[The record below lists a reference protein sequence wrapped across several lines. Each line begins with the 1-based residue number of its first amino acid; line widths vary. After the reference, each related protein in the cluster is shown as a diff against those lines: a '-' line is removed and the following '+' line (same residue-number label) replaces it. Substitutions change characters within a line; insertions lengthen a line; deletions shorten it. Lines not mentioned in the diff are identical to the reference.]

1 MNAAALL
8 ASKAYG
14 GVAQAATNLGATGP
28 QVAGKPD
35 DFSSLVSQQLSNTMS
50 ATRGA
55 EVQAANVATGHA
67 ELVDAVTAI
76 SAAEV
81 QMETMIAFRD
91 QAIQAYQEITRM
103 PI

>member
-14 GVAQAATNLGATGP
+14 NTPNVAPSLAGGPQTTPTKDFGSLIAEQVNNTIASNKNAEQQAAAA
-28 QVAGKPD
+28 VSGK
-35 DFSSLVSQQLSNTMS
+35 
-50 ATRGA
+50 
-55 EVQAANVATGHA
+55 A
-67 ELVDAVTAI
+67 ELVDVVTAI

-91 QAIQAYQEITRM
+91 QAIQAYQEISRM
-103 PI
+103 SI

>member
-14 GVAQAATNLGATGP
+14 AAASGLTPGNSNGPSVADAGLNFGNLLAQQVSSTIEASRAAETQGA
-28 QVAGKPD
+28 
-35 DFSSLVSQQLSNTMS
+35 
-50 ATRGA
+50 
-55 EVQAANVATGHA
+55 AAAVGRA
-67 ELVDAVTAI
+67 ELVDVVTAVA
-76 SAAEV
+76 AAEV

-91 QAIQAYQEITRM
+91 QAIQAYQEIMRM

>member
-8 ASKAYG
+8 ASKAYSNTG
-14 GVAQAATNLGATGP
+14 ASLGVNNGPKIAEANNFSNLLAAQISNTIEASKGAEQQAAQAAI
-28 QVAGKPD
+28 GK
-35 DFSSLVSQQLSNTMS
+35 
-50 ATRGA
+50 
-55 EVQAANVATGHA
+55 A
-67 ELVDAVTAI
+67 ELVDVVTAI

-91 QAIQAYQEITRM
+91 QAIQAYQEISRM

>member
-14 GVAQAATNLGATGP
+14 SLPTPTVSGP
-28 QVAGKPD
+28 QVAPAK
-35 DFSSLVSQQLSNTMS
+35 DFGAMLAEQVSGAIS
-50 ATRGA
+50 ASKNA
-55 EVQAANVATGHA
+55 ETQATAAATGKA
-67 ELVDAVTAI
+67 DLVNVVTAI

-91 QAIQAYQEITRM
+91 QAIQAYQEIARM
-103 PI
+103 SI

>member
-14 GVAQAATNLGATGP
+14 GISGAVSGATAGP
-28 QVAGKPD
+28 QVAGAGV
-35 DFSSLVSQQLSNTMS
+35 DFSSLVASQFTS
-50 ATRGA
+50 AIEASRAA
-55 EVQAANVATGHA
+55 EAQSAQAVTGKA
-67 ELVDAVTAI
+67 ELVDVVTAVA
-76 SAAEV
+76 AAEV

>member
-14 GVAQAATNLGATGP
+14 IAGTNSAPVSGPKVADQLNFSNLLAAQVSNTIEASKAAEGQAAQAAI
-28 QVAGKPD
+28 GK
-35 DFSSLVSQQLSNTMS
+35 
-50 ATRGA
+50 
-55 EVQAANVATGHA
+55 A
-67 ELVDAVTAI
+67 ELVDVVTAI

-91 QAIQAYQEITRM
+91 QAIQAYQEISRM

>member
-8 ASKAYG
+8 AAKAYG
-14 GVAQAATNLGATGP
+14 SMPQAQSSTGP
-28 QVAGKPD
+28 AVAGAP
-35 DFSSLVSQQLSNTMS
+35 DFSQLLASQVSSTIDATKTAEIS
-50 ATRGA
+50 ATS
-55 EVQAANVATGHA
+55 AAVGKAD
-67 ELVDAVTAI
+67 LVDVVSAI